1 MEWFDVITLIHHYGS
16 NRRCQNSNQVNV
28 FNMQK
33 YSTVLEQQQRGRKS
47 KQ

>member
-1 MEWFDVITLIHHYGS
+1 MEWFDVITLIHHYSS

-28 FNMQK
+28 FNMQR
-33 YSTVLEQQQRGRKS
+33 YSTVFEQQQRGRKS